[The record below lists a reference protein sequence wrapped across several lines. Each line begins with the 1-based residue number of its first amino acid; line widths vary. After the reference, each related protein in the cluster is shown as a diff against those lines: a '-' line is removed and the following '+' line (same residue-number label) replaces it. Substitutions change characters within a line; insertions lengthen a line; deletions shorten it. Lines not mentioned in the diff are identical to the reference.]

1 VTDHAD
7 IFSASPFSTHDVA
20 NQPPPLEDANLY
32 AIDACLREAVVRDGA
47 GAASEALEDF
57 GAKLGA
63 RETLRLAVEANANAP
78 VLRTHDRYGNRID
91 EIDFHPAW
99 HALMTLAV
107 GHGTHASFCDPAG
120 GGGQVARAAAFLMLG
135 EVENGVQCPTS
146 MTHAALP
153 VIVKHRRSVPELD
166 AWLPKLT
173 SHHYDPR
180 ALPIAEKTG
189 ALLGMGM
196 TEKQGGSDL
205 RSNTTTAK
213 RVGGTDLYPYRI
225 VGHKWFFSAPTN
237 DAHLVLAKSDGGLS
251 CFFVPRVLPDGS
263 RNAIRLQRLKDK
275 LGNRSNASSEVE
287 FHGALA
293 CLIGEEG
300 RGIPTII
307 EMATNTRHDCVLGT
321 AGMMRRMLIEAVNH
335 ARHRTAFRRTL
346 IEQPLMKN
354 LLADLT
360 LESEAATLAAMRLAK
375 IFESSGDERSAH
387 LKRVLTPALKYW
399 VCKRGIVFAGE
410 AIEVLGGNGYVEE
423 SNLPRLFREMPLNSI
438 WEGSGNVMCLDVIR
452 ALTGNGATAQA
463 LIDELGTAQGSHRDL
478 DAAIARLEATIADPA
493 QLDERQGRQLA
504 ESIAVTWCASL
515 LARYSPPALGD
526 AYCAGRLGA
535 ERSLQPGAL
544 PQGAALD
551 AILGRVFA

>member
-1 VTDHAD
+1 MTDHAH
-7 IFSASPFSTHDVA
+7 ILSASPFRTHDVA
-20 NQPPPLEDANLY
+20 NQPPPLEDVNLY
-32 AIDACLREAVVRDGA
+32 ALDACLRESVAREGA
-47 GAASEALEDF
+47 GAAGEALEDF
-57 GAKLGA
+57 GGKLGA
-63 RETLRLAVEANANAP
+63 RETLRLAVEANTNEP
-78 VLRTHDRYGNRID
+78 ILRTFDRYGNRVD

-99 HALMTLAV
+99 HALMAMAV
-107 GHGTHASFCDPAG
+107 GHGTHAGFCDPAD

-135 EVENGVQCPTS
+135 EVENGVQCPIS

-153 VIVKHRRSVPELD
+153 VIVKHRGSVPELET
-166 AWLPKLT
+166 WLPKLT
-173 SHHYDPR
+173 SHRYDPR
-180 ALPIAEKTG
+180 ALPVAEKTG

-205 RSNTTTAK
+205 RGNTTTAE
-213 RVGGTDLYPYRI
+213 RVGGSDHYPFRI

-237 DAHLVLAKSDGGLS
+237 DAHLVLAKSGGGLS

-307 EMATNTRHDCVLGT
+307 EMATNTRLDCVLGT
-321 AGMMRRMLIEAVNH
+321 AGMMRRMLIEAANH
-335 ARHRTAFRRTL
+335 ARYRTAFNRRL

-360 LESEAATLAAMRLAK
+360 VESEAATLAAIRLAK
-375 IFESSGDERSAH
+375 IFESCGNEPSAH
-387 LKRVLTPALKYW
+387 LRRVLTPALKYW
-399 VCKRGIVFAGE
+399 ICKRGIVFAGE
-410 AIEVLGGNGYVEE
+410 AMEVLGGNGYVEE

-452 ALTGNGATAQA
+452 ALTGKDESAQA
-463 LIDELGTAQGSHRDL
+463 LIDELETARGSHRDL
-478 DAAIARLEATIADPA
+478 DAAIARLKAVIVDPA
-493 QLDERQGRQLA
+493 KLDEQQGRQLA

-515 LARYSPPALGD
+515 MMRFSPPALGD
-526 AYCAGRLGA
+526 GYCAGRLGA

-544 PQGAALD
+544 PRGTAVD
-551 AILGRVFA
+551 AILDRVFS

>member
-1 VTDHAD
+1 MTDHAD
-7 IFSASPFSTHDVA
+7 IVSASPFRTHDVA
-20 NQPPPLEDANLY
+20 NQPPPLEDVNLY
-32 AIDACLREAVVRDGA
+32 AIDACLREAVVREGA
-47 GAASEALEDF
+47 GAASGALEDF

-78 VLRTHDRYGNRID
+78 ILRTHDRYGNRVD

-153 VIVKHRRSVPELD
+153 VIVKHRGSVPELE
-166 AWLPKLT
+166 AWLLKLT
-173 SHHYDPR
+173 SHRYDPR
-180 ALPIAEKTG
+180 ALPVAEKTG

-205 RSNTTTAK
+205 RSNTTTAE
-213 RVGGTDLYPYRI
+213 RLGGTDLYPYRI
-225 VGHKWFFSAPTN
+225 VGHKWFFSAPAN

-275 LGNRSNASSEVE
+275 LGNRSNASGEVE

-321 AGMMRRMLIEAVNH
+321 AGMMRRMLLEATHH

-375 IFESSGDERSAH
+375 IFESSEDERSAH
-387 LKRVLTPALKYW
+387 LRRVLTPALKYW
-399 VCKRGIVFAGE
+399 ICKRGIVFAGE
-410 AIEVLGGNGYVEE
+410 ALEVLGGNGYVEE

-463 LIDELGTAQGSHRDL
+463 LIEELETARGSHRDL
-478 DAAIARLEATIADPA
+478 DAAIARLKATIVDRA
-493 QLDERQGRQLA
+493 QVDERQGRQLA

-515 LARYSPPALGD
+515 LVRYSPPAVGD
-526 AYCAGRLGA
+526 GYCSGRLGA

-544 PQGAALD
+544 PKDAAPD
-551 AILGRVFA
+551 AILGRVFS

>member
-1 VTDHAD
+1 ML
-7 IFSASPFSTHDVA
+7 SASPFRTHDVA
-20 NQPPPLEDANLY
+20 NQPPPLEDVNLY
-32 AIDACLREAVVRDGA
+32 AIDACLREAVAREGA
-47 GAASEALEDF
+47 DAASDALEDF

-78 VLRTHDRYGNRID
+78 ILRTHDRYGNRVD

-99 HALMTLAV
+99 HALVTLAV
-107 GHGTHASFCDPAG
+107 GHGTHASFCDPAA

-153 VIVKHRRSVPELD
+153 VIVKHRGSVPELE

-180 ALPIAEKTG
+180 ALPVAEKTG

-205 RSNTTTAK
+205 RSNTTTAE
-213 RVGGTDLYPYRI
+213 RVGGTDLYPYLI

-237 DAHLVLAKSDGGLS
+237 DAHLVLAKSEGGLS
-251 CFFVPRVLPDGS
+251 CFFVPRVLPDGT

-321 AGMMRRMLIEAVNH
+321 AGMMRRMLLEAVNH

-346 IEQPLMKN
+346 VEQPLMKN

-360 LESEAATLAAMRLAK
+360 VESEAATLAAMRLAK

-387 LKRVLTPALKYW
+387 LRRVLTPALKYW
-399 VCKRGIVFAGE
+399 ICKRGIVFAGE
-410 AIEVLGGNGYVEE
+410 ALEVLGGNGYVEE

-452 ALTGNGATAQA
+452 ALTANGATAQA
-463 LIDELGTAQGSHRDL
+463 LIDELETAQGSHRDL
-478 DAAIARLEATIADPA
+478 DAAIAKLKAVIADPA
-493 QLDERQGRQLA
+493 KLDERQGRQLA

-544 PQGAALD
+544 PQDAALD
-551 AILGRVFA
+551 AILSRVQSS